1 MKIAA
6 ITNIFIALLF
16 LAGCSTTFKPWVLS
30 KLSSGMTTD
39 QVEQQLGQPDRIS
52 HKDDTVIYHYTYTEP
67 IPLQQENIMR
77 QDDYAALPRHNEPR
91 LEIKTY
97 TYEVLFVDGKLMNYK
112 ERY

>member
-1 MKIAA
+1 MKTAA
-6 ITNIFIALLF
+6 IATTLSVLLF
-16 LAGCSTTFKPWVLS
+16 ITGCSITFKPWVLS
-30 KLSSGMTTD
+30 NLTSGMTVD
-39 QVEQQLGQPDRIS
+39 QVERQLGQPDRIS

-67 IPLQQENIMR
+67 IALQQENIIR
-77 QDDYAALPRHNEPR
+77 QDDYTVLPRRDEPR